1 MLLVLEFILIII
13 LNKTNA
19 YITQDSEII
28 LLPAWNPTDAEEIPL
43 TLKVFGKLIQ
53 LNLRKNDKFVS
64 SMFEKWKYN
73 AKSITKISQLKALD
87 SCFYIHEDHVSSAA
101 INFCHENGLKGFIFV
116 ENDTVEIRP
125 LRSEF
130 SPLCLIDDSS
140 VKKEINLSFGKP
152 HLIKTSVQYLDDSNL
167 YFLNNLTRKRRN
179 VQNTEKKLTIE
190 LAVFF
195 DEAAYRTFMPL
206 LDNDKEKIRCMILAY
221 VNRIQAAFHHPSLGV
236 TIDISLVHLDIMEN
250 QPSQLPVVDLDYLDL
265 LHSFCNYAYI
275 RNYPDEH
282 SHHWDF
288 SIYLTGIDLYKYENV
303 KTLPTFRH
311 AIIKRVKNYDVK
323 GVAFE
328 DACEGIGSCAVAEF
342 RATSEIISMGL
353 RSSFLATHEIGH
365 LLGLDHD
372 TDSKQKSG
380 YKYVMYKYYKNE
392 NHMAWSEKSRNEI
405 KGLWERK
412 ECLQNYKK
420 PKSLS
425 DAYLFDSFIRY
436 DLPGRE
442 ATAKA
447 QCEVYLRDKNANVVT
462 LHDICETLQCEV
474 PHTNA
479 YYFTGPALP
488 GTYCALGMECRDE
501 ECVPVIEPPYN
512 FRDCEDDNWSEWKE
526 DSCKNSYCLEKS
538 KGVREKRRFCKHQN
552 DTTANC
558 IGPYYDVVLCD
569 ASSLCSGK
577 RKTVA
582 EFAVTKCA
590 KFTDIMSELELKRGW
605 QLSHAVNKPWIAC
618 TIYCARKNFFT
629 YFTPRKELLNF
640 GIDPYFPDG
649 TWCYKEGDQDYYCR
663 FHHCLPE
670 NYSLVE
676 NWGKH
681 YLRV

>member
-1 MLLVLEFILIII
+1 
-13 LNKTNA
+13 
-19 YITQDSEII
+19 
-28 LLPAWNPTDAEEIPL
+28 
-43 TLKVFGKLIQ
+43 
-53 LNLRKNDKFVS
+53 
-64 SMFEKWKYN
+64 
-73 AKSITKISQLKALD
+73 
-87 SCFYIHEDHVSSAA
+87 
-101 INFCHENGLKGFIFV
+101 
-116 ENDTVEIRP
+116 
-125 LRSEF
+125 
-130 SPLCLIDDSS
+130 
-140 VKKEINLSFGKP
+140 
-152 HLIKTSVQYLDDSNL
+152 
-167 YFLNNLTRKRRN
+167 
-179 VQNTEKKLTIE
+179 
-190 LAVFF
+190 
-195 DEAAYRTFMPL
+195 MPL
-206 LDNDKEKIRCMILAY
+206 LDNDMEKIRCMILAY

-250 QPSQLPVVDLDYLDL
+250 QPPQLPVVDLDYVEL
-265 LHSFCNYAYI
+265 LNSFCKYAYI
-275 RNYPDEH
+275 QNFPDEH

-288 SIYLTGIDLYKYENV
+288 SIYLTGIDLYKYEDV
-303 KTLPTFRH
+303 KISPTLRH
-311 AIIKRVKNYDVK
+311 PIIKRVKNYDLK
-323 GVAFE
+323 GGAFE
-328 DACEGIGSCAVAEF
+328 SACKKFGSCAIAEF
-342 RATSEIISMGL
+342 RATSEIISLGL
-353 RSSFLATHEIGH
+353 RSSSLAAHEIGH

-380 YKYVMYKYYKNE
+380 HKYVMSKFHSNE
-392 NHMAWSEKSRNEI
+392 NHVAWSEKSRNKI

-420 PKSLS
+420 SKSLS

-526 DSCKNSYCLEKS
+526 DACKNSYCLEGS
-538 KGVREKRRFCKHQN
+538 KGVRDKRRFCKHQN

-590 KFTDIMSELELKRGW
+590 KFTDIMSELELKRG
-605 QLSHAVNKPWIAC
+605 
-618 TIYCARKNFFT
+618 TYCALGMECRDEECVPVIEPPYNFRDCEDDNWSEWKEDACKNSYCLEGSKGVRDKRRFANIRMTQQRIALDHITTWFCAM
-629 YFTPRKELLNF
+629 LLH
-640 GIDPYFPDG
+640 YV
-649 TWCYKEGDQDYYCR
+649 
-663 FHHCLPE
+663 
-670 NYSLVE
+670 VE
-676 NWGKH
+676 NARRLPNLLPPNATNSAVSCLNWN
-681 YLRV
+681 